1 MNPRL
6 LSVTETA
13 SYLGVSTVT
22 IRRWIASGVLTPVR
36 LPSVKNA
43 GESGRRLLFDRNDLD
58 AIIDRWKRESSAAP
72 NEGLSR
78 AALKGWEQS
87 PVRRRA

>member
-22 IRRWIASGVLTPVR
+22 IRRWVASGHLQPVR
-36 LPSVKNA
+36 LPSVRRT
-43 GESGRRLLFDRNDLD
+43 GEPGRRLLFDVQDLD
-58 AIIDRWKRESSAAP
+58 ALVERWKRDSTSAP
-72 NEGLSR
+72 NEGLSA
-78 AALKGWEQS
+78 AALKGWQLS